1 MSANLYRVAIVGAG
15 TLKGKELKDT
25 LNQSDFPALD
35 IKLLDDDESLGLLDV
50 VGGEPTFVQAV
61 TAENFDDIKVAFFAS
76 EQEFTRKHWT
86 MARDAGA
93 GIILV
98 DLSYALEAEKGAV
111 LRAPWVTGG
120 VVTAGEDA
128 NVLAESRAQGLPEI
142 IIPAHPAAIVLAML
156 LERARTVSEMR
167 TVVATIFE
175 PASEHGRR
183 GMDELH
189 QQTINL
195 LSFQP
200 LPTGVYDA
208 QVAFNMLAR
217 YGGNS
222 SRSLEVIERRI
233 ADHFQKI
240 ASPRVPIPSLM
251 LAQAPIFHGHA
262 FSVYIE
268 LEKKAAVGDFAQG
281 LAGPHVEIA
290 RAGEAPNNVAAA
302 GRDEVLVS
310 LRRDAQ
316 HENAFWLWAASDN
329 LRIETLNAVEAAKQA
344 LAGTSV
350 SGGSK

>member
-25 LNQSDFPALD
+25 LNQSDFPAID
-35 IKLLDDDESLGLLDV
+35 IKLLDDDESLGQLDV
-50 VGGEPTFVQAV
+50 VGDEITFVQAV
-61 TAENFDDIKVAFFAS
+61 TPDNFEDIKVAFFAS
-76 EQEFTRKHWT
+76 EQAFTRKHWT

-93 GIILV
+93 IIV
-98 DLSYALEAEKGAV
+98 DLSYALEPEKGAV
-111 LRAPWVTGG
+111 LRAPWVVGG
-120 VVTAGEDA
+120 EAQSDVVAEAG
-128 NVLAESRAQGLPEI
+128 SRPNI
-142 IIPAHPAAIVLAML
+142 IVPAHPAAIVLAML
-156 LERARTVSEMR
+156 LERARAVAEMR

-189 QQTINL
+189 QQTVNL
-195 LSFQP
+195 LSFHP

-217 YGGNS
+217 YGENS

-268 LEKKAAVGDFAQG
+268 LEKKAAVGDFAQA
-281 LAGPHVEIA
+281 LAGAHVEIA

-316 HENAFWLWAASDN
+316 HDNAFWLWAASDN

-344 LAGTSV
+344 LEMGKA
-350 SGGSK
+350 